1 MEVVRNR
8 WLKKNAWAAA
18 LVLVGA
24 LPIAGFEGGAPREQG
39 VNPSGIARKAAVRLE
54 GLRIREAAL
63 RRQLAALAP
72 TGSYLVVDT
81 ARNRLY
87 VRRRSEV
94 LLAAVASTGSG
105 TILDYPDRP
114 GARWVFDTPR
124 GEFMIQSKFMNP
136 VWVKPDWAFVEEGLE
151 VPADPAQR
159 VEAGMLGDYALGFG
173 NGFFIHGTLYTRLLG
188 KNVTHGCVRLNDEDL
203 RSVYRL
209 ADIGTP
215 LMIF

>member
-1 MEVVRNR
+1 MQLVRNG

-18 LVLVGA
+18 LVLAGV
-24 LPIAGFEGGAPREQG
+24 LPIAGFEGGAPREPG
-39 VNPSGIARKAAVRLE
+39 VRAPGIARKAAFRLE
-54 GLRIREAAL
+54 DLRLREAAL
-63 RRQLAALAP
+63 KRQLAALAP
-72 TGSYLVVDT
+72 TGSFIIVDT
-81 ARNRLY
+81 ARSRLY
-87 VRRRSEV
+87 VRRRGEV
-94 LLAAVASTGSG
+94 LLEAVASTGSG
-105 TILDYPDRP
+105 TILEDPDRP

-124 GEFMIQSKFMNP
+124 GEFTIQSKFMNP
-136 VWVKPDWAFVEEGLE
+136 VWVKPKWAFLEEGLA

-159 VEAGMLGDYALGFG
+159 VEEGMLGEYALGFG

-188 KNVTHGCVRLNDEDL
+188 KNVTHGCVRLNDDDL

>member
-1 MEVVRNR
+1 MQVVQNGR
-8 WLKKNAWAAA
+8 LKKNAWAAA

-24 LPIAGFEGGAPREQG
+24 LPIAGFESGSPREQELKA
-39 VNPSGIARKAAVRLE
+39 SGIARRADFRLE
-54 GLRIREAAL
+54 GLRLREAAL
-63 RRQLAALAP
+63 KRQLAALAP
-72 TGSYLVVDT
+72 IGSYIVVDT
-81 ARNRLY
+81 ARSRLY
-87 VRRRSEV
+87 VRRRGEV
-94 LLAAVASTGSG
+94 LLTAVASTGNG
-105 TILDYPDRP
+105 TILEDPDRP

-124 GEFMIQSKFMNP
+124 GEFTIQSKFMNP
-136 VWVKPDWAFVEEGLE
+136 VWVKPKWAFLEEGLD

-173 NGFFIHGTLYTRLLG
+173 NGYFIHGTLYTRLLG
-188 KNVTHGCVRLNDEDL
+188 KNVTHGCVRLSDEDL